1 MRSGRILVALLIGLG
16 VIGAI
21 VTGQEAY
28 SRLLYLGVLIVLV
41 SAVWTWLVTRPLR
54 VQRTTRSLRANVG
67 DMFEE
72 HFEIHNAS
80 ILLNLWIEVANE
92 TTIPGAAGSRLLT
105 LVGGRQKRTYTARS
119 WLTRR
124 GAFPLGPTALTSGD
138 PFGLFRVRRQFPAR
152 ESLIVLP
159 NIFEIPSFLSP
170 PGLLP
175 GGQVIRRKA
184 SDVTP
189 HASGVREYV
198 PGDPMKRIHWP
209 STARRGQVMVK
220 EFEQDPQAE
229 VWLFV
234 DAQETVHYQ
243 KESSAALASNVD
255 PLLFKLDA
263 FLLGHRPDFHL
274 PPSTLEYAVT
284 ISASLAHY
292 FLGQNRAVGLVTSGR
307 AYTMIPAERS
317 ERQEGKILETLA
329 FVEAEGALSLAGL
342 VAAQGSGL
350 PQGSSAILITPSVS
364 SELLAAV
371 DDLQRRHLRPVV
383 VLIMAET
390 FGGPPGAERI
400 IASLG
405 ERRVPVCPIYCD
417 ADLGMALASFSAAHH
432 VQENHIWQRPP
443 LPHLT

>member
-1 MRSGRILVALLIGLG
+1 MRSGRILIALLILLG
-16 VIGAI
+16 SIGAV
-21 VTGQEAY
+21 VTGQEIY
-28 SRLLYLGVLIVLV
+28 SRILYLGLLLVIV
-41 SAVWTWLVTRPLR
+41 SAAWTWLVTRPLGI
-54 VQRTTRSLRANVG
+54 QRHSRSLRANVG

-72 HFEIHNAS
+72 HFEIHNGS
-80 ILLNLWIEVANE
+80 FLLNLWIEVHNQTA
-92 TTIPGAAGSRLLT
+92 IPNAAGSRLLT

-124 GAFPLGPTALTSGD
+124 GAFQLGPTSLTSGD
-138 PFGLFRVRRQFPAR
+138 PFGLFRIRRQFSAS
-152 ESLIVLP
+152 ESLVVLP
-159 NIFEIPSFLSP
+159 MIFDIASFLSP

-175 GGQVIRRKA
+175 GGQVIRQKA

-198 PGDPMKRIHWP
+198 AGDPMKRIHWP

-234 DAQETVHYQ
+234 DAQEAVHYH
-243 KESSAALASNVD
+243 KERAPETLNAD
-255 PLLFKLDA
+255 PMLFKVDS
-263 FLLGHRPDFHL
+263 FLFGRRPDFHL

-292 FLGQNRAVGLVTSGR
+292 FLGQRRAVGLLTSGR

-317 ERQEGKILETLA
+317 ERQEAKILETLA
-329 FVEAEGALSLAGL
+329 FVEAEGSLSLAGL
-342 VAAQGSGL
+342 VAAQGRGL
-350 PQGSSAILITPSVS
+350 PQGSSAILVTPSVS

-383 VLIMAET
+383 VLLMAET
-390 FGGPPGAERI
+390 FGGPRGSERI
-400 IASLG
+400 MNSLN
-405 ERRVPVCPIYCD
+405 ERRVPTCPIYCD
-417 ADLGMALASFSAAHH
+417 ADLGAALASFSATYN
-432 VQENHIWQRPP
+432 VQDARIWQRPP